1 LLREWAQELFSMRI
15 TRVYTR
21 KGDKG
26 KTGLVDG
33 SRVSKASPRV
43 EAYGDVDELNSCLGL
58 IRAEQSDPEIED
70 ALRKIQNDLFIVG
83 ADLASPMSINVPRI
97 DKPYVDR
104 LEKITDKLLKE
115 LDPLKEFILPGG
127 SRVGS
132 MVHIARCIARR
143 AERRA
148 VTVAEGDE
156 TNMQVIAYINR
167 LSDLLFVMA
176 RAINKRANKREES
189 VDFKAR
195 P

>member
-1 LLREWAQELFSMRI
+1 MRI

-43 EAYGDVDELNSCLGL
+43 EAYGDIDELNSYLGL
-58 IRAEQSDPEIED
+58 IRAEQSDPEIEE

-83 ADLASPMSINVPRI
+83 ADLASPMAINVPRI

-115 LDPLKEFILPGG
+115 LEPLKEFILPGG
-127 SRVGS
+127 SRIGS
-132 MVHIARCIARR
+132 MIHIARCIARR

-148 VTVAEGDE
+148 VSLAETDE
-156 TNMQVIAYINR
+156 TNMQVVAYINR

-176 RAINKRANKREES
+176 RAVNRRAEKREES

>member
-1 LLREWAQELFSMRI
+1 MRI

-43 EAYGDVDELNSCLGL
+43 EAYGDVDELNSYLGL
-58 IRAEQSDPEIED
+58 IRSEQADPEIED
-70 ALRKIQNDLFIVG
+70 ILRKVQNDLFIVG
-83 ADLASPMSINVPRI
+83 ADLASPMTIEVPRI
-97 DKPYVDR
+97 EKPFIDR

-115 LDPLKEFILPGG
+115 LEPMKEFILPGG
-127 SRVGS
+127 NSIGAH
-132 MVHIARCIARR
+132 MHIARCVARR

-148 VTVAEGDE
+148 VELAESEEE
-156 TNMQVIAYINR
+156 TNPQVVAYINR
-167 LSDLLFVMA
+167 LSDMLFVMA
-176 RAINKRANKREES
+176 RVINHRAGQKEES

>member
-1 LLREWAQELFSMRI
+1 MRI

-43 EAYGDVDELNSCLGL
+43 EAYGDIDELNSYLGL
-58 IRAEQSDPEIED
+58 IRAEQSYPDIED

-83 ADLASPMSINVPRI
+83 ADLASPMTIAVPRI
-97 DKPYVDR
+97 EKPHVDR

-115 LDPLKEFILPGG
+115 LEPMKEFILPGG

-132 MVHIARCIARR
+132 MTHIARCIARR

-148 VTVAEGDE
+148 VTLAESDE

-176 RAINKRANKREES
+176 RAINKRDAKPEEP
-189 VDFKAR
+189 VDFKAK